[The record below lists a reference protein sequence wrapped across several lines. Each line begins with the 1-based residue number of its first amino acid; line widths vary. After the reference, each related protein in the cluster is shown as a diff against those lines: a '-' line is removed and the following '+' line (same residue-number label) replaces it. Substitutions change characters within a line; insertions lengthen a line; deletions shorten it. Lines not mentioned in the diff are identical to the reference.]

1 MHLIHV
7 ESQSVVLVSELN
19 VLPLLKQNTNYT
31 DYIFRVKLALVL
43 YIGCLLPL
51 QYSQIWQLDYLC
63 DFDCAV

>member
-7 ESQSVVLVSELN
+7 ELSQSVVFVSELN

-43 YIGCLLPL
+43 
-51 QYSQIWQLDYLC
+51 
-63 DFDCAV
+63 

>member
-31 DYIFRVKLALVL
+31 DYIFRVKLTLVL
-43 YIGCLLPL
+43 
-51 QYSQIWQLDYLC
+51 
-63 DFDCAV
+63 